1 MYLSFNISNIC
12 ILLWTGDIFQTSRL
26 KAIRS
31 LSYIDMVAAVV
42 IQPLHPFMTLL
53 KTDIIFNK
61 RLETRYDRC
70 GTLQRDVMT
79 RCVA

>member
-1 MYLSFNISNIC
+1 MDWLHSSDISVEGNT
-12 ILLWTGDIFQTSRL
+12 W
-26 KAIRS
+26 A

-70 GTLQRDVMT
+70 GTLQRDVRNDEMRGLT
-79 RCVA
+79 G